1 MSWLKDFLGGTANA
15 LTGGLINFGFNK
27 ASTDH
32 ANDLNVK
39 NYSQR
44 YQMAVKDMQAA
55 GLNPILAATSGI
67 GGNMQGVSGF
77 SSSVS
82 SIGSESNAMS
92 SSALSRK
99 QANNADALAKSTISA
114 NAASANKLDAD
125 AQSVRQATEFAGK
138 YFPYELAAKGL
149 VVDNARQQLKFLK
162 SQIDKQ
168 DYERTVVLPALAN
181 MYTLQG
187 AQAASSAALNEQN
200 RELSKANTDLIGLQ
214 AQDYQKWGTS
224 THNLTGLATPFT
236 RVLEK
241 IKKTYFDNPNR

>member
-1 MSWLKDFLGGTANA
+1 MSFLGG
-15 LTGGLINFGFNK
+15 LVSSVVGGAVNHLFNK
-27 ASTDH
+27 KSTDH
-32 ANDLNVK
+32 ANDLNVQ

-44 YQMAVKDMQAA
+44 YQLAVKDMRAA

-67 GGNMQGVSGF
+67 GGNIQGVSGF
-77 SSSVS
+77 SSSVP
-82 SIGSESNAMS
+82 SIGSEASAMS

-99 QANNADALAKSTISA
+99 QASNADALAKSTISA

-149 VVDNARQQLKFLK
+149 VVDNARQQLQFLK
-162 SQIDKQ
+162 SQTDKQ

-200 RELSKANTDLIGLQ
+200 RELSKANTDLLGLQ
-214 AQDYQKWGTS
+214 AYDYQKYGTS
-224 THNLTGLATPFT
+224 NHNLTGVAIPFT
-236 RVLEK
+236 RFLDKLKK
-241 IKKTYFDNPNR
+241 IYFDNPNR

>member
-1 MSWLKDFLGGTANA
+1 MSWLGDFS
-15 LTGGLINFGFNK
+15 GGLLSKFVGGKIDNYWGKK
-27 ASTDH
+27 AADYQQK
-32 ANDLNVK
+32 LNLQA
-39 NYSQR
+39 YAQR
-44 YQMAVKDMQAA
+44 YQLAVKDMQAA

-67 GGNMQGVSGF
+67 GGNIQGVSGF
-77 SSSVS
+77 SSSS
-82 SIGSESNAMS
+82 PSIGSEANAMS
-92 SSALSRK
+92 SSSLSRK
-99 QANNADALAKSTISA
+99 QADNADALAKSTISA

-149 VVDNARQQLKFLK
+149 VVDNARQQLQFLK
-162 SQIDKQ
+162 SQTDKQ

-200 RELSKANTDLIGLQ
+200 RELSKANTDLLGLQ
-214 AQDYQKWGTS
+214 AYDYQKYGTS
-224 THNLTGLATPFT
+224 NHNLTGVAIPLT
-236 RVLEK
+236 RALDK

>member
-1 MSWLKDFLGGTANA
+1 MSWLKDFLGGTASA
-15 LTGGLINFGFNK
+15 VTGGLINFGFNK

-39 NYSQR
+39 NYGQR
-44 YQMAVKDMQAA
+44 YHLAVKDMQAA

-67 GGNMQGVSGF
+67 GGNIQGVSGF
-77 SSSVS
+77 SASVPA
-82 SIGSESNAMS
+82 IGSESSALAN
-92 SSALSRK
+92 SALSRK
-99 QANNADALAKSTISA
+99 NANNVDALAKSNIAA

-149 VVDNARQQLKFLK
+149 VVDNARQQLQFLK
-162 SQIDKQ
+162 SQTDRQ

-187 AQAASSAALNEQN
+187 VQAASSAALNEQN
-200 RELSKANTDLIGLQ
+200 RELSKANTNLLGLQ
-214 AQDYQKWGTS
+214 AYDYQKYGTS
-224 THNLTGLATPFT
+224 NHNLTGVAIPFT
-236 RVLEK
+236 RVLDK
-241 IKKTYFDNPNR
+241 IKKIYFDNPNR